1 MVLLHFCDVCSVES
15 KTMPHVGVQVKQNK
29 LVFQSQTKHMF
40 RGEKYLCINK
50 CHWFQS
56 IFELCSSQNDQNII
70 PGKETEEK
78 IELKRPN

>member
-15 KTMPHVGVQVKQNK
+15 KNMPHVGVQVKQNR
-29 LVFQSQTKHMF
+29 LVFQSQAYVS
-40 RGEKYLCINK
+40 GEKYLCINK
-50 CHWFQS
+50 CLWFQS